1 MSIVAEIIADDD
13 LKNVLSLLC
22 RMGKKMRSD
31 DRRDVTYATMR
42 VSDLRVGRRGKHHE
56 LLAGILKNLNGLPA
70 GSALVVPL
78 DSIGKIS
85 LANLRS
91 AVSRS
96 AKGRGLALAT
106 YSDEKNFYVWN
117 KALAEAKPPV
127 GRKLQK

>member
-1 MSIVAEIIADDD
+1 MI
-13 LKNVLSLLC
+13 
-22 RMGKKMRSD
+22 KKMRPEEKQ
-31 DRRDVTYATMR
+31 DVTYATMR

-56 LLAGILKNLNGLPA
+56 LLAGILKNLDNLPA

-78 DSIGKIS
+78 DSIGKVS

-96 AKGRGLALAT
+96 AKGRGLSVLT

-117 KALAEAKPPV
+117 KALAAAKPPA
-127 GRKLQK
+127 GRKVRK